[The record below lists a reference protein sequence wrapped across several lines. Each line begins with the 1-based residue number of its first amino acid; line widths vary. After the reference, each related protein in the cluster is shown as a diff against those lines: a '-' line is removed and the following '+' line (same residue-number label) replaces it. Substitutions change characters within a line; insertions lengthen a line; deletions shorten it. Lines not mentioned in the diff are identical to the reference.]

1 MSTNAHDHRL
11 DDTPEVDRLLA
22 RAVAGDAAA
31 LDEVRMRGVQ
41 DPGLLEELALWQA
54 DELKLV
60 RAARALD
67 SAADRTEIPPA
78 RARLR
83 SGAGWAV
90 AALVALAFLGQSML
104 AERSAARREPGASV
118 AGLGTGIA
126 SADAAFDAYVEK
138 ARAEGLVEGE
148 IAPPTLLRSR
158 ELADG
163 RGFEVVIVRQVV
175 ERRVTPEVYR
185 MVPAGETGR
194 LRPIVIRPRTNL
206 VQ

>member
-1 MSTNAHDHRL
+1 
-11 DDTPEVDRLLA
+11 
-22 RAVAGDAAA
+22 
-31 LDEVRMRGVQ
+31 
-41 DPGLLEELALWQA
+41 
-54 DELKLV
+54 
-60 RAARALD
+60 
-67 SAADRTEIPPA
+67 
-78 RARLR
+78 
-83 SGAGWAV
+83 
-90 AALVALAFLGQSML
+90 ML
-104 AERSAARREPGASV
+104 AGGGAPRRAPDASV
-118 AGLGTGIA
+118 AGLGAGFA
-126 SADAAFDAYVEK
+126 SADEAFDAYVEK
-138 ARAEGLVEGE
+138 ARAEGLVDGE

>member
-1 MSTNAHDHRL
+1 MSTNAHEHRS

-31 LDEVRMRGVQ
+31 LDEIRARGAHE
-41 DPGLLEELALWQA
+41 PGLLEELALWQA
-54 DELKLV
+54 DELKLA

-67 SAADRTEIPPA
+67 SVADRAEIPA
-78 RARLR
+78 ERARLR

-90 AALVALAFLGQSML
+90 AAIIALAFLGQSML
-104 AERSAARREPGASV
+104 AGGGAPRRAPDASV
-118 AGLGTGIA
+118 AGLGAGFA
-126 SADAAFDAYVEK
+126 SADEAFDAYVEK
-138 ARAEGLVEGE
+138 ARAEGLVDGE